1 MDNYRSHYLSH
12 MSKERLK
19 LFTPICARIS
29 ERISLSS
36 DGALGA
42 MCISACSCPDWMEL
56 HGEAPHDRKKT
67 IGKWGLNP
75 KKWWFNGICMADFR
89 EIPIENGGAH
99 GKICEIMENPS
110 INMGFPMGWF
120 VYVMS

>member
-1 MDNYRSHYLSH
+1 L
-12 MSKERLK
+12 
-19 LFTPICARIS
+19 
-29 ERISLSS
+29 
-36 DGALGA
+36 DGTVVRPPMTG
-42 MCISACSCPDWMEL
+42 
-56 HGEAPHDRKKT
+56 KKP
-67 IGKWGLNP
+67 IGKWGQNQQ
-75 KKWWFNGICMADFR
+75 KWWFNGIFMADFR